1 MLLTKAKENVPKS
14 TAYNLVSEDG
24 TREKDRWWLWNSS
37 ADSNLRSSISVCFS
51 DLLCW
56 VTEDHSCFSL

>member
-24 TREKDRWWLWNSS
+24 TREKDLVVALEQLS
-37 ADSNLRSSISVCFS
+37 
-51 DLLCW
+51 
-56 VTEDHSCFSL
+56 